1 MLKLTK
7 MWIPTV
13 CLAAV
18 VALPAPVFAG
28 VQTKALVRVSPDV
41 PDAGVVE
48 SDSGFTQEQLLK
60 LLRVTPT
67 LADVVANDPS
77 LLADGDYVAKT
88 NPELAAFLQQHPEV
102 TRNPGFYLFSDL
114 RKPGRRGYE
123 VMTPKTGFE
132 PQYHDTRSPG
142 EAIMND
148 VAPVIV
154 AIAFFGSLVW
164 LIRLILQNKRWKQMF
179 ALHGEVHTRLLD
191 KMATSQEM
199 LAYMDTEA
207 GRRFLEAAPIATEL
221 ENKRVPNVVSR
232 ILVTLQ
238 AGIVLSA
245 LGFGLLVLRNSVG
258 DQGTT
263 VVVLG
268 TLVAMPGIG
277 CIVSAGLT
285 WIVAQRLGLMPSTE
299 RGEERVQR

>member
-1 MLKLTK
+1 M
-7 MWIPTV
+7 
-13 CLAAV
+13 
-18 VALPAPVFAG
+18 
-28 VQTKALVRVSPDV
+28 
-41 PDAGVVE
+41 
-48 SDSGFTQEQLLK
+48 
-60 LLRVTPT
+60 
-67 LADVVANDPS
+67 
-77 LLADGDYVAKT
+77 
-88 NPELAAFLQQHPEV
+88 
-102 TRNPGFYLFSDL
+102 
-114 RKPGRRGYE
+114 
-123 VMTPKTGFE
+123 
-132 PQYHDTRSPG
+132 
-142 EAIMND
+142 
-148 VAPVIV
+148 IV